1 MRAAMPEQNPLPL
14 QNDDCRGPLP
24 REVVQGLELFNHGE
38 YFEAHEALET
48 AWRAERGPVR
58 DLYRGI
64 LQIGVAY
71 YHLLNG
77 NYSGAVKLFQRYKQ
91 YLEPFA
97 DGCKGIALD
106 ELRRDAERAEAEL
119 LRLGSERM
127 HQFNRALLR
136 PVRYRY
142 QPDTNTEEQ
151 A

>member
-1 MRAAMPEQNPLPL
+1 MLDETPLSM
-14 QNDDCRGPLP
+14 QDDNCRGSLP
-24 REVVQGLELFNHGE
+24 REVVLGLELFNHGE

-91 YLEPFA
+91 YLAPFP
-97 DGCKGIALD
+97 DGCQGIALD
-106 ELRRDAERAEAEL
+106 ELRRDAERVEAEL
-119 LRLGSERM
+119 LRLGPQRM
-127 HQFNRALLR
+127 QHINRALFK
-136 PVRYRY
+136 PVRYR
-142 QPDTNTEEQ
+142 QQTDTSAEEQ